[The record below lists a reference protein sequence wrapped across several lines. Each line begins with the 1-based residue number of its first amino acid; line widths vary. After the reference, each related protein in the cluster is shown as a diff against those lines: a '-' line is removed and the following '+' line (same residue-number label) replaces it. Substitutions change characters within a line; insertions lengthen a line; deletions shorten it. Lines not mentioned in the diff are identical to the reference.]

1 MSANMVL
8 NDNIKTDNEVEVV
21 NSELSFKEQQALSYA
36 FLDAF
41 YDRQTL
47 GYDVK
52 DYTPD
57 DVTQDI
63 IEMGRQIVT
72 NTRIVAIAEVFYN
85 IGTAVGLG
93 QTFLRALKNQ
103 FEDIDNV
110 LEIISLIS
118 VSKDKLIQQKNI
130 IMSNFF
136 ARAVLIQILNARKQE
151 IELKFLGF

>member
-1 MSANMVL
+1 MVL